1 MVVIVAFALC
11 HDGPKNPSVFVGEC
25 HHSFLPAAAF
35 SQLLCPLR
43 YGVIVVLAGQHRRLS
58 ALYQQ
63 VAQIVAAT
71 LGYAA
76 QAGLATAGILSRR
89 QSQPGAKLCPVL
101 ELFEIPHRDDNSR
114 RRDGA
119 NALEFG
125 CPLNLFI
132 IFLMSG
138 NALVA
143 PLNMG
148 FDFAPVLL
156 CTLQYQSSHAC
167 DVVAGIFQYIVQ
179 MLA

>member
-1 MVVIVAFALC
+1 VPPQLSASRCVLAVAV
-11 HDGPKNPSVFVGEC
+11 PTSIW
-25 HHSFLPAAAF
+25 
-35 SQLLCPLR
+35 
-43 YGVIVVLAGQHRRLS
+43 VIVVLAGQHRRLS

-71 LGYAA
+71 LGDAA

-132 IFLMSG
+132 IFLDLPRFDGQFDDSLQS
-138 NALVA
+138 LV
-143 PLNMG
+143 
-148 FDFAPVLL
+148 FR
-156 CTLQYQSSHAC
+156 
-167 DVVAGIFQYIVQ
+167 
-179 MLA
+179 